1 MTDPEPGTPGAQPA
15 SPARRDVS
23 RRAFLGVAAGGAAAI
38 GIGGLAAV
46 GAIDVG
52 QLLPGAPSA
61 AAPRRPP
68 RAAGRTRSPA
78 RTRPG
83 S

>member
-1 MTDPEPGTPGAQPA
+1 MTDPQPGTSGAQPA
-15 SPARRDVS
+15 APARRGVS

-38 GIGGLAAV
+38 GLGGLAAV

-52 QLLPGAPSA
+52 ELLPGAPR
-61 AAPRRPP
+61 PRPRTRPP
-68 RAAGRTRSPA
+68 PAAGRTRSPA